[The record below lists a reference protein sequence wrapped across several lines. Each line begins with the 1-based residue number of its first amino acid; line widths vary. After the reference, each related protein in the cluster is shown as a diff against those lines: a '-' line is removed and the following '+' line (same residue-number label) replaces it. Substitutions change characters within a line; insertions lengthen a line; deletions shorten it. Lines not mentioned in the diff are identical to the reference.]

1 MDITEILWS
10 YSTWILVV
18 VGLMSALYFYGTRN
32 FNYFEKRNVA
42 FIKPT
47 AFIGTLGPMLFRKQ
61 SFSDNILSQYNEM
74 KGHAY
79 GGLFEFSNPIVLL
92 RDPDLIKT
100 VTVKDF
106 DNFTDHRAIVTED
119 SDPLWG
125 KGIFNLQ
132 GQQWKDMRSTL
143 SPAFTSSKMKM
154 MFVLVTECGKQLVD
168 FLEKCCLDYIPD
180 KACQIEK
187 EGDKLVIEMKDL
199 FTRFTNDVIA
209 TAAFGVT
216 VDSLKKPS
224 NDFYLLGKEA
234 ANFDG
239 VRGFIWLGYALSP
252 KMMKMLRIPLIPN
265 KVTSFFRS
273 LIMDTMSTRDREG
286 IIRPDLIQLLMQA
299 KKGTLQD
306 DKSPANNDKAVL
318 TNDDIAAQA
327 FLFFL
332 GGFDTTSTLL
342 CFASLQLTVNPEIQE
357 KVHKEIDS
365 TLKACGGSITYEAL
379 HSMKYLDMV
388 LSETLRLYPPV
399 IAMDRSCVK
408 SYTLP
413 ADPPLEMKP
422 GDGIWIPVYALHRDP
437 EYFPD
442 PERFDPGRFSDENK
456 HNIRPFTYFPFGA
469 GPRIC
474 IGSRFAL
481 METKIAMVHLLSRF
495 SLKVVSKTPIPIQIT
510 RKGFTMTVDGGFW
523 LGLERRSVKQ
533 LNE

>member
-1 MDITEILWS
+1 MGITEVLWL
-10 YSTWILVV
+10 YSTMILIVL
-18 VGLMSALYFYGTRN
+18 GLISVLYWYGTRN
-32 FNYFEKRNVA
+32 FNYFEKRKLA
-42 FIKPT
+42 FVKP
-47 AFIGTLGPMLFRKQ
+47 APFVGTMGSVMFRKL
-61 SFSDNILSQYNEM
+61 SFPDCVLQQYNQL
-74 KGHAY
+74 KGHTY
-79 GGLFEFSNPIVLL
+79 GGIFEFMNPTVML

-106 DNFTDHRAIVTED
+106 DYFTDHRAIITEE

-168 FLEKCCLDYIPD
+168 FLENCCLGYTPD
-180 KACQIEK
+180 KVCQIEK
-187 EGDKLVIEMKDL
+187 EGDNLVVEMKDL

-209 TAAFGVT
+209 TTAFGVT

-234 ANFDG
+234 ANFNG
-239 VRGFIWLGYALSP
+239 PRAFVWFGYGLSP

-265 KVTSFFRS
+265 KVNSFFRS
-273 LIMDTMSTRDREG
+273 LIMDTMSTREREG
-286 IIRPDLIQLLMQA
+286 IIRPDLIQLMMQA

-306 DKSPANNDKAVL
+306 DKSPDNNDKAVL
-318 TNDDIAAQA
+318 TDDDIAAQA

-332 GGFDTTSTLL
+332 GGFDTTSTIL
-342 CFASLQLTVNPEIQE
+342 CFATHELAVHPEAQD
-357 KVHKEIDS
+357 KLLKEVDS
-365 TLKACGGSITYEAL
+365 TLKECGGSITYEAL
-379 HSMKYLDMV
+379 HNMKYLDMV
-388 LSETLRLYPPV
+388 LSETMRLYPPL
-399 IAMDRSCVK
+399 ATLERCCVK

-437 EYFPD
+437 DYFPD
-442 PERFDPGRFSDENK
+442 PERFDPERFSDENK
-456 HNIRPFTYFPFGA
+456 HNIKPFTYVPFGV
-469 GPRIC
+469 GPRNC

-510 RKGFTMTVDGGFW
+510 KKGFSMTVDEGFW
-523 LGLERRSVKQ
+523 LGLERRSTKQ
-533 LNE
+533 IN